1 MLEAVHGT
9 CKHRVQLQPTTAVLF
24 WVAFAHALSLALP
37 HSCLPASYVR
47 TAFLKDKLLIFMC
60 CLALIIDN
68 YTLNL
73 NVLASDLMMPQKR

>member
-1 MLEAVHGT
+1 ME
-9 CKHRVQLQPTTAVLF
+9 
-24 WVAFAHALSLALP
+24 LP